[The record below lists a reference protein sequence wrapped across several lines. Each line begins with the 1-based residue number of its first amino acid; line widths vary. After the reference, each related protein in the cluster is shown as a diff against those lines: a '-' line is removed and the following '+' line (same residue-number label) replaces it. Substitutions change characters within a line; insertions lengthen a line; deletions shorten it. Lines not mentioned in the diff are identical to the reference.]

1 MENIVNRKWI
11 LTGYPEGLPDESTF
25 RMEEAP
31 VREPDDGEVLLET
44 LWLSV
49 DPYVRGRMSPVK
61 SYVAPMTPGDVIC
74 GEAVARVLASRA
86 PALSEGDLVLAPA
99 GWQTHAVFP
108 AEGLHRVQLP
118 AERAS
123 LALGLLGMPGLTAY
137 FGLFDVG
144 SPRAGET
151 VLVSGAA
158 GAVGS
163 AVGQMAKI
171 AGCRAVGVA
180 GSDEKVAWLTGKL
193 GFDAALNYR
202 EHKDLRPA
210 LEPLCPDGVDV
221 FFDNV
226 GGSVSD
232 AALGLI
238 NQNARIPICGQIAHY
253 NAKNPPRGPRPFA
266 TLLVRR
272 ARAQG
277 FIVFDFK
284 DRYPEAMAK
293 LREWVEGGRL
303 KTRETVVDGID
314 KAPDAFLGLFSGE
327 NIGKM
332 LVRVAP

>member
-11 LTGYPEGLPDESTF
+11 LTGYPEGMPDERTF
-25 RMEEAP
+25 RMEETPLAGP
-31 VREPDDGEVLLET
+31 GEGEVLLET

-49 DPYVRGRMSPVK
+49 DPYVRGRMSPVR
-61 SYVAPMTPGDVIC
+61 SYVDPMTPGDVIC
-74 GEAVARVLASRA
+74 GEVVARVLASRA

-108 AEGLHRVQLP
+108 AEGLHRVRLP
-118 AERAS
+118 VERAS

-144 SPRAGET
+144 RPRAGET

-180 GSDEKVAWLTGKL
+180 GSDEKIAWLTGEL

-202 EHKDLRPA
+202 EHKDLRAA

-284 DRYPEAMAK
+284 DRFPEAMGK
-293 LREWVEGGRL
+293 LLEWVDGGRL
-303 KTRETVVDGID
+303 KSRETVVDGID
-314 KAPDAFLGLFSGE
+314 NAPGAFLGLFSGE